1 MNQILGPAETRR
13 RTIRRNVTT
22 HFVGFVVGKVDW
34 CAHVEISG
42 LGEDACW
49 EVTYVEADMGRGHAG
64 VVLEDDDLTAH
75 GAMVDGS
82 WKTFLQVAEAAV
94 ERKLSGLL
102 DDHDQDARDTEAE
115 DLAERRR
122 EDRIADELYAGV
134 PE

>member
-82 WKTFLQVAEAAV
+82 WKTFLQVAEATV
-94 ERKLSGLL
+94 ERKLGDLL
-102 DDHDQDARDTEAE
+102 DDHEQEARDRIADERAE
-115 DLAERRR
+115 QRR
-122 EDRIADELYAGV
+122 EDRIADQLFEQV